1 MMEECGSDEFIKQRL
16 EFFKYRTVEELYD
29 VKNDPD
35 GLHNLLND
43 KKHEQ
48 VVQRYRTYMK
58 QWMES
63 QNSSALDIFK
73 QPDNNELRK
82 KYMVEQQ
89 DAARKK
95 KH

>member
-1 MMEECGSDEFIKQRL
+1 MMEECGSDEFIKRRL

-43 KKHEQ
+43 KKHKQ